1 METDIAK
8 NSPAGYADADHFE
21 TLVAEYYPKIL
32 YHSLKKVRDIHSAE
46 EITQETFLK
55 AFINFRKLK
64 DRKSFGPWLFSICG
78 NEIGQNYRT
87 AVKNSKAEIA
97 FKEIGP
103 SGLNEKGDSF
113 IQNKRLNQAVLELN
127 EKHRELIVFKYFCG
141 FSLKQISLLTGAN
154 ESSIKSRLYEAR
166 SRLFKL
172 MNSTSENSGLQNII
186 LSRRKIIMDKIKLMR
201 TGSHVFSRLSLKAQ
215 LELLKLAKT
224 NQKFSESALLEFG
237 AIDKGR
243 ELVAEC
249 GGKLTAD
256 ELTLIISF
264 CDEETIKRIRWEQHD
279 KDKNFGAGI
288 SEALKKHSL
297 NGYIVSCVDVML
309 KAASVDKTLEWYEK
323 VLGWK
328 AHKGMFDENG
338 ACCYGCVTLDDKDPI
353 VSGTRGFHGFHIGA
367 GGTSA
372 AGGDAEAGG
381 TAEKGSGV
389 LPMITVDGL
398 ENLKK
403 RIEKSGWKECS
414 GIEDEGFG
422 ANTLTIK
429 DLNGYTIKFLEWPEN
444 IKNPYSDQQ

>member
-8 NSPAGYADADHFE
+8 NFKSRFADADHFE

-32 YHSLKKVRDIHSAE
+32 YHSLKKVRDMHSAE

-55 AFINFRKLK
+55 AFINFGKLK
-64 DRKSFGPWLFSICG
+64 DRSSFGPWLFSICG
-78 NEIGQNYRT
+78 NEIGQNYRNT
-87 AVKNSKAEIA
+87 AKNSRAKSVFNEI
-97 FKEIGP
+97 IP
-103 SGLNEKGDSF
+103 RVSNENDDSF
-113 IQNKRLNQAVLELN
+113 IQNERLNQAFFDLSET
-127 EKHRELIVFKYFCG
+127 HRELIAFKYFCG

-154 ESSIKSRLYEAR
+154 EKSIKSRLYEAR

-186 LSRRKIIMDKIKLMR
+186 LSRRKIIMDKIKLMQA
-201 TGSHVFSRLSLKAQ
+201 GAHVFSRLSLKAQ
-215 LELLKLAKT
+215 LELLELART
-224 NQKFSESALLEFG
+224 NEKFSGTALLEIG
-237 AIDKGR
+237 AAEKGR
-243 ELVAEC
+243 EFVAEC
-249 GGKLTAD
+249 GGKLTED
-256 ELTLIISF
+256 EITLIISF

-279 KDKNFGAGI
+279 KNNNFGAGI
-288 SEALKKHSL
+288 SGALKKHSL
-297 NGYIVSCVDVML
+297 NGYIVSGVDVML
-309 KAASVDKTLEWYEK
+309 KAVSVDKTLEWYEK

-367 GGTSA
+367 GGDAKT
-372 AGGDAEAGG
+372 AGA
-381 TAEKGSGV
+381 AEKGSGV

-403 RIEKSGWKECS
+403 RIEKSGWKEYS